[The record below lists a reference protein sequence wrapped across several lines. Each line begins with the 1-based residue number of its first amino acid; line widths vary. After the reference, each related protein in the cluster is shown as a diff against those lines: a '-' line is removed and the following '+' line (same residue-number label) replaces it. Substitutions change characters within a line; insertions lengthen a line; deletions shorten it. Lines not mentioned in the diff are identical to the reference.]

1 MNKKICT
8 LFSELHKTYEITNH
22 LLTWWLDIYWRR
34 SVAGEACKS
43 GAKRY
48 LDVCCGTGE
57 MASNLKRGAENDALI
72 VALDFN
78 FQMLQTAAS
87 KEQSNKISF
96 IRADAALLP
105 FRDASFD
112 TITISFATR
121 NLNTDAGNLNKCLID
136 FRRVLKPD
144 GKFINLETTQPRSA
158 FIRYFFHLYVKIFI
172 KPVGTLISGS
182 KAGYVYLSRTIPRFY
197 SAEELVK
204 ILRDSGFSSVKSKR
218 FFPGI
223 VAMHE
228 SIK

>member
-1 MNKKICT
+1 M
-8 LFSELHKTYEITNH
+8 
-22 LLTWWLDIYWRR
+22 
-34 SVAGEACKS
+34 AGEACEN

-57 MASNLKRGAENDALI
+57 MAANLKHGAESDALI

-87 KEQSNKISF
+87 KKRSNKISF
-96 IRADAALLP
+96 VRADAALLP

-136 FRRVLKPD
+136 FRRVLKS
-144 GKFINLETTQPRSA
+144 GGRFFNLETTQPQSA
-158 FIRYFFHLYVKIFI
+158 FIRYFYHLYVKLFI

-182 KAGYVYLSRTIPRFY
+182 KAGYTYLSRTIPRFY
-197 SAEELVK
+197 FAEELEK
-204 ILRDSGFSSVKSKR
+204 ILRDAGFSSVKAKR

-228 SIK
+228 STK